1 MQVDNGSVD
10 LPRLRY
16 AYRVHGPEERH
27 ANWRWPSPTRY
38 IQYISRPR
46 LSVSP
51 YPATSAHIPEGLLIP
66 MQTEISDNKP
76 RPSLRYMTLTHRQNK
91 ICQAICPCDK
101 HNGSKPAFSISPS
114 TARPRV
120 PDAFYLPGSSIGS
133 IGPLISIS
141 MHAMPFSF
149 GGYVR
154 SVTLTRSHPPP
165 LYLPG

>member
-1 MQVDNGSVD
+1 MLRCCRIGGSM
-10 LPRLRY
+10 Y
-16 AYRVHGPEERH
+16 A
-27 ANWRWPSPTRY
+27 
-38 IQYISRPR
+38 ISRFR
-46 LSVSP
+46 CKSTMVVWICRVC
-51 YPATSAHIPEGLLIP
+51 ATLTEYMAQKRDMRIGGGLPLQGLLIP

-91 ICQAICPCDK
+91 ICQARCPCDK

-141 MHAMPFSF
+141 MHAMLFSF